1 MRRSL
6 VFGLAALVAVAVVT
20 ASMNAGEK
28 KAELSKTDRLL
39 AQAQK
44 ICPISG
50 KDLDSMGGAIKAV
63 SGERTIFLCCKG
75 CFGKKINNEHWAR
88 VNANLKAAQKSCPVR
103 NVALGDEAVPVV
115 VQKRAVFV
123 CCDSGYCIR
132 QVKADP
138 DKYVAAV
145 DQLLEK
151 NLKAGE
157 DERK

>member
-1 MRRSL
+1 MTRS
-6 VFGLAALVAVAVVT
+6 VAFGLAAFVAVALVAVST
-20 ASMNAGEK
+20 NADEK

-39 AQAQK
+39 SQAQR

-50 KDLDSMGGAIKAV
+50 KDLESMGGPIKAV

-75 CFGKKINNEHWAR
+75 CFGKKINKEHWAR
-88 VNANLKAAQKSCPVR
+88 VNANLKAAQKLCPVR
-103 NVALGDEAVPVV
+103 NVLLGDEAVPVV
-115 VQKRAVFV
+115 VQKRTVFV

-132 QVKADP
+132 QVKAYP

-151 NLKAGE
+151 NLKAE
-157 DERK
+157 KDEQK